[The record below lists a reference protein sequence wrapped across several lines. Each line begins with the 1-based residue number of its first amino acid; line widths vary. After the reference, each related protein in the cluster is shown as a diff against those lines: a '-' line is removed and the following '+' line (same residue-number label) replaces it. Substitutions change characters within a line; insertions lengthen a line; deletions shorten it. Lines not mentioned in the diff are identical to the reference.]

1 MSQPYDCGMFYT
13 RSLSTLQAVCTNP
26 NAAYLSGG
34 GVSSIPSPLNS
45 GLENSRRFRALPV
58 YAALLSEGQAGF
70 SRMVT
75 NMTLL
80 SRRIASFIRGSPHY
94 DLLPEG
100 EWAVDEVF
108 IIVLF
113 RARHRALNEALVERI
128 NETRQMYVSGTKW
141 RGEKA
146 VRIAVSNWKVDVERD
161 GGIVEGILSAVAEG
175 RTFDINAIES

>member
-1 MSQPYDCGMFYT
+1 MFYT
-13 RSLSTLQAVCTNP
+13 RSLSNLQAVCTNP
-26 NAAYLSGG
+26 KAAYLSSG
-34 GVSSIPSPLNS
+34 GVSSIASPLNV

-80 SRRIASFIRGSPHY
+80 SRRIASFIRDSPYY

-100 EWAVDEVF
+100 EWVVDEVF
-108 IIVLF
+108 IIVLI
-113 RARHRALNEALVERI
+113 RAKDKELNEVLVERI

-161 GGIVEGILSAVAEG
+161 GAVVEGILSAVAEG
-175 RTFDINAIES
+175 RTFDIAALES